1 MLVISL
7 VRYYPA
13 ILIKNE
19 KKVSFSS
26 IWRYLRNEL
35 KTENSLK
42 NVLNCDWFLK
52 LFDYVYQYGS
62 PLKSPKIF
70 KNVALRANW
79 INQMK
84 VKFLYT
90 KHFECHI
97 LWFSAIIQLHLD
109 YVCSTMVSQKLK
121 QPFQIMRNKWIQFCL
136 VLGTMYHVSRME
148 FKDVNCLQM

>member
-13 ILIKNE
+13 IWIKNE
-19 KKVSFSS
+19 KKVSFPS

-42 NVLNCDWFLK
+42 NVLNH
-52 LFDYVYQYGS
+52 QYGS

-136 VLGTMYHVSRME
+136 VLDTMYHVSRME